1 MKFKDND
8 IAFTFESIAKR
19 ENYQYGSFLAKDV
32 PLFYRITDRH
42 IIGLRNKKLSKEILK
57 ELNIMTNQQTAQREK
72 KLIRYYDKSQYKK
85 IGLSEKY
92 ITNQTNFNFTRD
104 YIPITD
110 KFVNIDPAIT
120 ESILER
126 KIDYNLIDDE
136 RTKYFLERN
145 KYFNQKLAE
154 EPTNLKLWLQFIK
167 YQDKSN
173 PCKTDNQV

>member
-92 ITNQTNFNFTRD
+92 ITNQTNFNFL
-104 YIPITD
+104 
-110 KFVNIDPAIT
+110 
-120 ESILER
+120 ESKILS
-126 KIDYNLIDDE
+126 
-136 RTKYFLERN
+136 RTYADL
-145 KYFNQKLAE
+145 
-154 EPTNLKLWLQFIK
+154 
-167 YQDKSN
+167 S
-173 PCKTDNQV
+173 